1 MGQSFSPLTVLALA
15 FLRGVSSSLWPAIA
29 RGESQESINVNPQ
42 DQVHSAEQFLDALFG
57 NHVDLALS
65 YLHPQL
71 QREFSP
77 KKLKQRQANFLR
89 RVGVYKER
97 LGSQINDNIVSIKVA
112 FSNVTDTL
120 IVMMDSNGKITGID
134 FPAAP
139 DDLSAQPL
147 LSPSRP

>member
-1 MGQSFSPLTVLALA
+1 M
-15 FLRGVSSSLWPAIA
+15 
-29 RGESQESINVNPQ
+29 
-42 DQVHSAEQFLDALFG
+42 
-57 NHVDLALS
+57 
-65 YLHPQL
+65 
-71 QREFSP
+71 
-77 KKLKQRQANFLR
+77 
-89 RVGVYKER
+89 YKER